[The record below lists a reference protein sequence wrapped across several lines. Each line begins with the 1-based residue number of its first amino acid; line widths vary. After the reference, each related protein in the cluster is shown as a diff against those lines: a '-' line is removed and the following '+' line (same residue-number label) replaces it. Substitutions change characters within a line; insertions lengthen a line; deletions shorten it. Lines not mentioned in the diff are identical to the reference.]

1 MEGQQS
7 PTTKPPGNRHVTG
20 DRTMEALDTYDKATM
35 LLDGVIFDAEEI
47 AAGEA
52 RLIADILEVQG
63 YELRVKPEFS
73 LAYAVPSK
81 HFH

>member
-1 MEGQQS
+1 ME
-7 PTTKPPGNRHVTG
+7 
-20 DRTMEALDTYDKATM
+20 TMQGLDTYDKAA
-35 LLDGVIFDAEEI
+35 LLIDGVVFDAEMS
-47 AAGEA
+47 AGEA
-52 RLIADILEVQG
+52 QLIADILETQG